1 MGLLM
6 ETRREA
12 EGFKGGEKMQEKG
25 FRLVFSSRWEIWE
38 WRGVKGEDKGGGGK
52 GCEEKG

>member
-12 EGFKGGEKMQEKG
+12 EGFKGG
-25 FRLVFSSRWEIWE
+25 
-38 WRGVKGEDKGGGGK
+38 GEDVGEGVQIGV
-52 GCEEKG
+52 